1 MKDVTF
7 KVGSQNAD
15 GTITLV
21 PASTA
26 MVPAPAAPMLGGY
39 RAEFMG
45 MNIYFDSEEDYRRA
59 DQMYRRSMMGGGG
72 SMMGGGGNGP
82 GGRGAGFLRTGAETA
97 EAVSAFYQGRN
108 LRAKRQDYIDAIDNA
123 GVQLDKLNQ
132 MQSKYPD
139 LIPVL
144 MDVIQSERDKNEA
157 ALELLDDSITAVDI
171 QSGAGVAKV
180 VDDVWSGGRGFGNG
194 FGGNGGGAVAAGVVG
209 LGLGWLAFSRDRNE
223 TRFPRR
229 R

>member
-21 PASTA
+21 PASQT
-26 MVPAPAAPMLGGY
+26 MVPAAQAAPMLGGY

-59 DQMYRRSMMGGGG
+59 DAMYRRSMMGGGG
-72 SMMGGGGNGP
+72 GGMSGP

-108 LRAKRQDYIDAIDNA
+108 LRAKRQDYIDAIENA

-132 MQSKYPD
+132 LQSKYTD
-139 LIPVL
+139 LIPILIDVL
-144 MDVIQSERDKNEA
+144 QSERDKNEA

-180 VDDVWSGGRGFGNG
+180 VDDVWTGGRGFGNG